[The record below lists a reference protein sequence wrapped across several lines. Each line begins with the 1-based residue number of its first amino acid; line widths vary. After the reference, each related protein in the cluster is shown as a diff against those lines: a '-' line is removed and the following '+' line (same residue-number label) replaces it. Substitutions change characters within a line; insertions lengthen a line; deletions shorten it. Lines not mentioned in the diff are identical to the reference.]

1 MKQRTNKKAKK
12 KKKTIIQFKHGNS
25 YTIKCALNVFIVCRL
40 LTNAIF

>member
-1 MKQRTNKKAKK
+1 MKQRTNKQA